1 MSAQQQQ
8 QQQHVQ
14 PRPPQ
19 LLQQQQQQ
27 PWWANNPLANGIG
40 SALQGMQH
48 NLQQLANSLPKP
60 PGQQHQ
66 QQVLSTRHDHAGTAS
81 TTFSGGTGGPK
92 TAVVRQAPSH
102 GQVAH
107 TSAAAAATTH
117 LSPKQQQQVKSVTKE
132 ELGRA
137 TWVFLHTLA
146 AQFPE
151 RPSRQQQRDARQ
163 LMDSFTR
170 IYPCAD
176 CAQHFQEIVR

>member
-1 MSAQQQQ
+1 MSAQQ

-14 PRPPQ
+14 PRSPQ
-19 LLQQQQQQ
+19 LQQQ
-27 PWWANNPLANGIG
+27 PWWAHPLTNGIG

-48 NLQQLANSLPKP
+48 NLQQLANSLAKP

-66 QQVLSTRHDHAGTAS
+66 QQQQQALSTLPGHAGTAS
-81 TTFSGGTGGPK
+81 TSTTVSGTGSN
-92 TAVVRQAPSH
+92 TAVMRRAPSH
-102 GQVAH
+102 GQITH
-107 TSAAAAATTH
+107 TSAAGIH
-117 LSPKQQQQVKSVTKE
+117 LHSKQQQQQAKSVTKE